1 MSFIG
6 EDLMQEYYDGIPES
20 VTDFLKSHRRVSR
33 SRKTRF
39 LKKWT
44 FTDPWDNYSK
54 AHTMGKEIFL
64 GAADFDDFVKAEVV
78 KKRFNEGKKTIF
90 RDINLLTNRR
100 AWSEWS
106 EIEFSDKLITE
117 FSDSSGI
124 ILDQDTDN
132 LITYDVNSNS
142 IHLRVFGDG
151 DFVENT
157 IKNVSSNFPA
167 VGCSIE
173 WVFGGDGSSVDVPL
187 NNERMPLKEMYPFL
201 GEESLEEYYSR
212 FMASSASILL
222 LIGPPGTGK
231 TTFIRGF
238 LQHTKSSAIIT
249 YDSEI
254 LKKDRL
260 FSRFIESDNSVM
272 VLEDSDTFL
281 KARTDGN
288 SMMHRF
294 LNVGDGLVTTRGKKM
309 IFSTNLPSIRDID
322 PALIRPGR
330 CFDILNFDSL
340 TKEQAQTLCDK
351 VGCKLP
357 ETDNSNYSIA
367 EIYNQRKDLE
377 QTHSTKFGFI

>member
-1 MSFIG
+1 MSYIG
-6 EDLMQEYYDGIPES
+6 EELVKEVYDSLSDEELNF
-20 VTDFLKSHRRVSR
+20 VFRNRKVSK
-33 SRKTRF
+33 SRKNKF

-44 FTDPWDNYSK
+44 YSGSWENYSK

-90 RDINLLTNRR
+90 RDVNLLTNRR

-106 EIEFSDKLITE
+106 EEEFSDKLITE

-124 ILDQDTDN
+124 ILDQETDN

-142 IHLRVFGDG
+142 IHLRVFGDPG
-151 DFVENT
+151 FVKKT
-157 IKNVSSNFPA
+157 VDKVSKKFPA

-201 GEESLEEYYSR
+201 GEESLEDYYSR
-212 FMASSASILL
+212 FMESSASILL

-288 SMMHRF
+288 TMMHRF

-330 CFDILNFDSL
+330 CFDILNFNSL
-340 TKEQAQTLCDK
+340 SKKEAKALCDK
-351 VGCKLP
+351 IGAKLP
-357 ETDNSNYSIA
+357 DNSDSYSIA
-367 EIYNQRKDLE
+367 EIFNQKKDIE
-377 QTHSTKFGFI
+377 PTSTSKFGFI

>member
-6 EDLMQEYYDGIPES
+6 EDLVQEYYDDIPNDVS
-20 VTDFLKSHRRVSR
+20 DFLVRHRKVVKSRQN
-33 SRKTRF
+33 KF

-44 FTDPWDNYSK
+44 YTGSWENYSK

-90 RDINLLTNRR
+90 RDVNLLTNRR

-106 EIEFSDKLITE
+106 EVEFSDKLITE
-117 FSDSSGI
+117 FSDSTGI
-124 ILDQDTDN
+124 ILDQETDN

-142 IHLRVFGDG
+142 VHLRVFGDP
-151 DFVENT
+151 DFVKNT
-157 IKNVSSNFPA
+157 VNKVSSKFPA

-201 GEESLEEYYSR
+201 GEESLEDYYSR

-288 SMMHRF
+288 TMMHRF

-340 TKEQAQTLCDK
+340 TKAQALALCDK
-351 VGCKLP
+351 VGCNLP
-357 ETDNSNYSIA
+357 DTSSDKYSIA
-367 EIYNQRKDLE
+367 EIYNQKKDIE
-377 QTHSTKFGFI
+377 PTTTSKFGFI